1 MVPPPGAAPDEVPPT
16 PPGAG
21 EAQASGLPKPESLS
35 SDGTVVRPRGA
46 FWMRIGGQ
54 GLTISLALHAF
65 LLLVFAV
72 WVVTTIADTATT
84 QPDTFATG
92 AGGGNKGDK
101 AVIRDHKVVPRQAKN
116 LANNAARITSKS
128 STASVALP
136 DLPTSTMSSMVSG
149 MTAGGSSKGFGGGSG
164 GGIGSGK
171 GMGVGNARNFV
182 GKPVMGARIMAQ
194 KIAVYMDASGSMVS
208 YLPSVIEEIKTQF
221 PDADFFSH
229 NGGFI
234 FNHDEKVVGGRKSRL
249 GEPVGLYSGI
259 SAEYE
264 TKIANLS
271 ATGKAVFRRFNEHFL
286 KGGLGAWLDV
296 MLGEK
301 YDAIIVFSDFQDG
314 VTQTTGNDGR
324 DVIYSDGRQRPKVD
338 NRKPNDTRW
347 ERQWVQSFSQATKGE
362 APRLYLFSTQEMP
375 QVLLQQCVEASSGE
389 TKMIIWIRLMP
400 EAMKVLRDN
409 PALTRTDF
417 SAEDFAAQTEASR
430 PGFRTQANG
439 TPIKV
444 GSAELLNILLDGG
457 RIKRLDNGRYALMNA
472 PATPPKGATRSQ
484 TAGPAR

>member
-72 WVVTTIADTATT
+72 WVVTTITDTATT

-182 GKPVMGARIMAQ
+182 GKPVMGARIMAS
-194 KIAVYMDASGSMVS
+194 KIAVYLDASGSMRP
-208 YLPSVIEEIKTQF
+208 YLDRVEAEIRRQF
-221 PDADFFSH
+221 PEADIFRY
-229 NGGFI
+229 NGIWTNVIDGEVI
-234 FNHDEKVVGGRKSRL
+234 GGRKYKLDS
-249 GEPVGLYSGI
+249 GMEPPQD
-259 SAEYE
+259 SASFSTDPKTLTNE
-264 TKIANLS
+264 
-271 ATGKAVFRRFNEHFL
+271 GKALFRKWDEHWRRGSV
-286 KGGLGAWLDV
+286 GGWLDV
-296 MLGEK
+296 MMRDRN
-301 YDAIIVFSDFQDG
+301 YDALILFSDFQDG
-314 VTQTTGNDGR
+314 FTQYDKAR
-324 DVIYSDGRQRPKVD
+324 EVIYQESVRGSVN
-338 NRKPNDTRW
+338 NRKDRDARW
-347 ERQWVQSFSQATKGE
+347 EKEWITAFAKAQAGE
-362 APRLYLFSTQEMP
+362 GPRLYCFTTQVMP
-375 QVLLQQCVEASSGE
+375 QKLFATCVEVSGGD
-389 TKMIIWIRLMP
+389 
-400 EAMKVLRDN
+400 MKDVSWLRSGGG
-409 PALTRTDF
+409 PPPPPP
-417 SAEDFAAQTEASR
+417 SATGAANDPNAAPQ
-430 PGFRTQANG
+430 
-439 TPIKV
+439 
-444 GSAELLNILLDGG
+444 
-457 RIKRLDNGRYALMNA
+457 A
-472 PATPPKGATRSQ
+472 PAGVAP
-484 TAGPAR
+484 PARALRPAR